1 MWNTAKFKLSR
12 HMLSAMK
19 TAEEI
24 IGAVGFSVMTV
35 RPGDTCLA
43 MGISDLPILAPGH
56 LMSVMESACVAALVE
71 LLENGETTVVDKYDI
86 SLIDSVCIGS
96 EIRANARCTEVVDRT
111 MMFECD
117 VYEGERH
124 IAYAVIGRTAVERV
138 SFLART
144 AAQSL
149 LNNPDQ

>member
-1 MWNTAKFKLSR
+1 
-12 HMLSAMK
+12 MLSAMK

-71 LLENGETTVVDKYDI
+71 LLENGETTVVDKFDI
-86 SLIDSVCIGS
+86 SLIDSVGIGA

-111 MMFECD
+111 MIFECD

-124 IAYAVIGRTAVERV
+124 IAYAVIERTAVERV

-149 LNNPDQ
+149 IKSSDN